1 MTPPPLKHRPALPP
15 TLITMFA
22 EVRNCAVEAAIRALS
37 PRVVS
42 TKAAVCTPLTV
53 NRAPGCVRQETPG
66 GGSGAMTAIS
76 EWPRTSSLVAVIDA
90 VPPVRAVTIPAGV
103 TVATCT
109 SSLVHVTGRPASAWP
124 RESFGVALS
133 GRVWPESNVADAGV
147 TSTDATGGGAGGGGG
162 GGGGTCVR
170 SLPWQPPSATASTTA
185 RSTCRLRTLT
195 GNVVESLKRTSHLNR
210 RARLAVAGN
219 CTFPATSA

>member
-1 MTPPPLKHRPALPP
+1 MTPPPLKQRPGLPP
-15 TLITMFA
+15 TMITMLS
-22 EVRNCAVEAAIRALS
+22 EVRNCAVEAPTLALS

-42 TKAAVCTPLTV
+42 WKAAVCTPLTV
-53 NRAPGCVRQETPG
+53 KRAPGCVRHETPG

-76 EWPRTSSLVAVIDA
+76 EWPRTSSLVAVIAA

-133 GRVWPESNVADAGV
+133 GRVWPESKVAVAGV
-147 TSTDATGGGAGGGGG
+147 TSTDATGGGGGAGGGGG
-162 GGGGTCVR
+162 GGGGGGTCGGAPALR
-170 SLPWQPPSATASTTA
+170 PPSSSARATHT
-185 RSTCRLRTLT
+185 
-195 GNVVESLKRTSHLNR
+195 
-210 RARLAVAGN
+210 RARW
-219 CTFPATSA
+219 